1 MAIVKKVTDLNHP
14 AEKKHLVLPAFSFA
28 TDDASATN
36 LANMIIDAWNNVP
49 FTFTPPGG
57 TPITVPLGTT
67 LVQRDANKLPTT
79 LAKQTALARVQQ
91 AGFANLTGAVV
102 ITEVEHDNNYIHA
115 IGQRDRL
122 RAAGSK
128 PSDAY
133 TRRPGP
139 SRYGQIAVGLYAK
152 RDLVVAHSVSGEAEY
167 RRRHLERPLMHLAD
181 VEVP

>member
-57 TPITVPLGTT
+57 APITVPLGTT

-102 ITEVEHDNNYIHA
+102 ITELEHDNNYIMQSDSE
-115 IGQRDRL
+115 IVFVLPDQNRVTL
-122 RAAGSK
+122 TPAG
-128 PSDAY
+128 PALLD
-133 TRRPGP
+133 T
-139 SRYGQIAVGLYAK
+139 AK
-152 RDLVVAHSVSGEAEY
+152 L
-167 RRRHLERPLMHLAD
+167 LLACT
-181 VEVP
+181 PNGI

>member
-1 MAIVKKVTDLNHP
+1 MAIVKKVSDLNHP

-57 TPITVPLGTT
+57 GPITVPLGAT
-67 LVQRDANKLPTT
+67 LVQRDANKLPTL

-102 ITEVEHDNNYIHA
+102 ITELEHDNNYIMQSDSEIVFVLPDQNRVTLA
-115 IGQRDRL
+115 P
-122 RAAGSK
+122 AG
-128 PSDAY
+128 PTLLD
-133 TRRPGP
+133 T
-139 SRYGQIAVGLYAK
+139 AK
-152 RDLVVAHSVSGEAEY
+152 L
-167 RRRHLERPLMHLAD
+167 LLACT
-181 VEVP
+181 PNGI

>member
-57 TPITVPLGTT
+57 GPITVPLGTT

-102 ITEVEHDNNYIHA
+102 ITELEHDNNYIMQSDSEIVFVLPDQNRVTLA
-115 IGQRDRL
+115 P
-122 RAAGSK
+122 AG
-128 PSDAY
+128 PALLD
-133 TRRPGP
+133 T
-139 SRYGQIAVGLYAK
+139 AK
-152 RDLVVAHSVSGEAEY
+152 L
-167 RRRHLERPLMHLAD
+167 LLACT
-181 VEVP
+181 PNGI

>member
-1 MAIVKKVTDLNHP
+1 MAKCRTRFIREGFTMAIVKKVTDLNHP

-102 ITEVEHDNNYIHA
+102 ITEVEHDNNYIMQSDSE
-115 IGQRDRL
+115 IVFVLPDQNRVTL
-122 RAAGSK
+122 TPAG
-128 PSDAY
+128 PALLD
-133 TRRPGP
+133 T
-139 SRYGQIAVGLYAK
+139 AK
-152 RDLVVAHSVSGEAEY
+152 L
-167 RRRHLERPLMHLAD
+167 LLACT
-181 VEVP
+181 PNGI

>member
-67 LVQRDANKLPTT
+67 LAQRDANKLPTT

-102 ITEVEHDNNYIHA
+102 ITEVEHDNNYIMQSDSE
-115 IGQRDRL
+115 IVFVLPDQNRVTL
-122 RAAGSK
+122 TPAG
-128 PSDAY
+128 PALLD
-133 TRRPGP
+133 T
-139 SRYGQIAVGLYAK
+139 AK
-152 RDLVVAHSVSGEAEY
+152 L
-167 RRRHLERPLMHLAD
+167 LLACT
-181 VEVP
+181 PNGI

>member
-1 MAIVKKVTDLNHP
+1 MQHRGMAKCRTRFIREGFTMAIVKKVTDLNHP

-102 ITEVEHDNNYIHA
+102 ITEVEHDNNYIMQSDSE
-115 IGQRDRL
+115 IVFVLPDQNRVTL
-122 RAAGSK
+122 TPAG
-128 PSDAY
+128 PALLD
-133 TRRPGP
+133 T
-139 SRYGQIAVGLYAK
+139 AK
-152 RDLVVAHSVSGEAEY
+152 L
-167 RRRHLERPLMHLAD
+167 LLACT
-181 VEVP
+181 PNGI

>member
-1 MAIVKKVTDLNHP
+1 VQYRGMAKCRICFTREGFTMAIVKKVTDLNHP

-57 TPITVPLGTT
+57 GPITVPLGTT

-102 ITEVEHDNNYIHA
+102 ITELEHDNNYIMQSDSE
-115 IGQRDRL
+115 IVFVLPDQNRVTL
-122 RAAGSK
+122 TPAG
-128 PSDAY
+128 PALLD
-133 TRRPGP
+133 T
-139 SRYGQIAVGLYAK
+139 AK
-152 RDLVVAHSVSGEAEY
+152 L
-167 RRRHLERPLMHLAD
+167 LLACT
-181 VEVP
+181 PNGI

>member
-57 TPITVPLGTT
+57 APITVPLGTT

-102 ITEVEHDNNYIHA
+102 ITEVEHDNNYIMQSDSEIVFVLPDQNRVTLA
-115 IGQRDRL
+115 P
-122 RAAGSK
+122 AG
-128 PSDAY
+128 PALLD
-133 TRRPGP
+133 T
-139 SRYGQIAVGLYAK
+139 AK
-152 RDLVVAHSVSGEAEY
+152 L
-167 RRRHLERPLMHLAD
+167 LLACT
-181 VEVP
+181 PNGI

>member
-102 ITEVEHDNNYIHA
+102 ITEVEHDNNYIMQSDSE
-115 IGQRDRL
+115 IVFVLPDQNRVTL
-122 RAAGSK
+122 TPAG
-128 PSDAY
+128 PALLD
-133 TRRPGP
+133 T
-139 SRYGQIAVGLYAK
+139 AK
-152 RDLVVAHSVSGEAEY
+152 L
-167 RRRHLERPLMHLAD
+167 LLACT
-181 VEVP
+181 PNGI

>member
-1 MAIVKKVTDLNHP
+1 MPDLFHQGGFYDGHSQEGYGP
-14 AEKKHLVLPAFSFA
+14 QPPGRKKHLVLPAFSFA

-57 TPITVPLGTT
+57 GPITVPLGTT

-102 ITEVEHDNNYIHA
+102 ITELEHDNNYIMQSDSE
-115 IGQRDRL
+115 IVFVLPDQNRVTL
-122 RAAGSK
+122 TPAG
-128 PSDAY
+128 PALLD
-133 TRRPGP
+133 T
-139 SRYGQIAVGLYAK
+139 AK
-152 RDLVVAHSVSGEAEY
+152 L
-167 RRRHLERPLMHLAD
+167 LLACT
-181 VEVP
+181 PNGI

>member
-1 MAIVKKVTDLNHP
+1 MQHRGMAKCRTRFIREGFTMAIVKKVTDLNHP

-67 LVQRDANKLPTT
+67 LAQRDANKLPTT

-102 ITEVEHDNNYIHA
+102 ITEVEHDNNYIMQSDSE
-115 IGQRDRL
+115 IVFVLPDQNRVTL
-122 RAAGSK
+122 TPAG
-128 PSDAY
+128 PALLD
-133 TRRPGP
+133 T
-139 SRYGQIAVGLYAK
+139 AK
-152 RDLVVAHSVSGEAEY
+152 L
-167 RRRHLERPLMHLAD
+167 LLACT
-181 VEVP
+181 PNGI

>member
-57 TPITVPLGTT
+57 GPITVPLGTT

-102 ITEVEHDNNYIHA
+102 ITELEHDNNYIMQSDSE
-115 IGQRDRL
+115 IVFVLPDQNRVTL
-122 RAAGSK
+122 TPAG
-128 PSDAY
+128 PALLD
-133 TRRPGP
+133 T
-139 SRYGQIAVGLYAK
+139 AK
-152 RDLVVAHSVSGEAEY
+152 L
-167 RRRHLERPLMHLAD
+167 LLACT
-181 VEVP
+181 PNGI

>member
-36 LANMIIDAWNNVP
+36 LANMIIDAWSNVP

-57 TPITVPLGTT
+57 VPTTVPLGTT
-67 LVQRDANKLPTT
+67 LVQRDANKLPTL

-102 ITEVEHDNNYIHA
+102 ITEVEHDNNYIMQSDSE
-115 IGQRDRL
+115 IVFVLPDQNRVSL
-122 RAAGSK
+122 TPAG
-128 PSDAY
+128 PTLLD
-133 TRRPGP
+133 T
-139 SRYGQIAVGLYAK
+139 AK
-152 RDLVVAHSVSGEAEY
+152 L
-167 RRRHLERPLMHLAD
+167 LLACT
-181 VEVP
+181 PNGI

>member
-57 TPITVPLGTT
+57 VPTTVPLGAT
-67 LVQRDANKLPTT
+67 LVQRDANKLPTL

-102 ITEVEHDNNYIHA
+102 ITEVEHDNNYIM
-115 IGQRDRL
+115 Q
-122 RAAGSK
+122 
-128 PSDAY
+128 SDSEIVFVLPDQNRV
-133 TRRPGP
+133 TLTPTGP
-139 SRYGQIAVGLYAK
+139 TLLDTAK
-152 RDLVVAHSVSGEAEY
+152 L
-167 RRRHLERPLMHLAD
+167 LLACT
-181 VEVP
+181 PNGI